1 MSPRPVTVTYLDYL
15 KLSRQAS
22 DTSKSSGVGPQKAC
36 QPSECALPG
45 CLSLIFDCV
54 QY

>member
-22 DTSKSSGVGPQKAC
+22 DTSKSSGGRSAEGMSAV
-36 QPSECALPG
+36 
-45 CLSLIFDCV
+45 
-54 QY
+54 